1 MSDSSLYQDEKAPST
16 SRRAAIEFALF
27 GVALVVIALDQ
38 YTKQW
43 VRQNLEPGVSWNPIS
58 WLDPIVTLTH
68 VHNTG
73 AAFGL
78 FPGMQYVFAGVA
90 LLVAALIV
98 IYHRQLTDN
107 SRFLHLAFG
116 LQLGGAL
123 GNFIDRV
130 FQGHVTDFI
139 DFRVWPVFNVADSAV
154 VVGTILLVYYS
165 FFVGEP
171 FESEDRTDALDSET
185 IRGS

>member
-1 MSDSSLYQDEKAPST
+1 
-16 SRRAAIEFALF
+16 
-27 GVALVVIALDQ
+27 
-38 YTKQW
+38 
-43 VRQNLEPGVSWNPIS
+43 
-58 WLDPIVTLTH
+58 
-68 VHNTG
+68 
-73 AAFGL
+73 
-78 FPGMQYVFAGVA
+78 
-90 LLVAALIV
+90 
-98 IYHRQLTDN
+98 
-107 SRFLHLAFG
+107 
-116 LQLGGAL
+116 L